1 MTNNVN
7 VTLDTSVTPHVLKV
21 HDHGHIKVG
30 KKSTAQTISWN
41 LTGNLAQ
48 GQFVPTDASEPGF
61 EWISDPP
68 PTAGIF
74 DTPTVG
80 SNGNSLSI
88 CDSHADRTTDGRWI
102 YRLRVSIDGTVYSTI
117 ADAGIT
123 STSKNPIIIND

>member
-7 VTLDTSVTPHVLKV
+7 ITLDTSVTPPALRV

-30 KKSTAQTISWN
+30 KKANPQTITWN

-48 GQFVPTDASEPGF
+48 GEFVPMSAPDPGF
-61 EWISDPP
+61 EWVSSPP
-68 PTAGIF
+68 PPAVIF
-74 DTPTVG
+74 GTPTIG

-88 CDSHADRTTDGRWI
+88 CDNHADRTTDGRWT
-102 YRLRVSIDGTVYSTI
+102 YRLRVSIDGAVYSTI

-123 STSKNPIIIND
+123 NTSKNPIIIND

>member
-7 VTLDTSVTPHVLKV
+7 VSLDTSVTPHALKV

-30 KKSTAQTISWN
+30 KKPTAQTITWN

-48 GQFVPTDASEPGF
+48 GNFVSMSAPDPGF
-61 EWISDPP
+61 EWIDPP
-68 PTAGIF
+68 PAAGIF
-74 DTPTVG
+74 GTPTIG

-88 CDSHADRTTDGRWI
+88 SDSHVDRTTDGRWI
-102 YRLRVSIDGTVYSTI
+102 YRLRVFLDGSVYSTI
-117 ADAGIT
+117 VDPGIT